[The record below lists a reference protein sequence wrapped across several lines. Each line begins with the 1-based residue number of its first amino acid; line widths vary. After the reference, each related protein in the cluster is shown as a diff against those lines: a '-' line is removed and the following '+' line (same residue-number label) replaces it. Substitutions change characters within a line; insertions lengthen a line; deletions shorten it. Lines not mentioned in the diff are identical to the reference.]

1 MASASTPTNGLFQST
16 PSGGKATNRR
26 EIGEPSP
33 DVSIHAFRGEGDQ
46 RRRLRDGAFIR
57 FQSTPSGGKGD
68 PKQHAGSPA
77 THGFNPRLPG
87 GRRHQDNTSD
97 NQPRAFQSTP
107 SGGKATEPLQRRN
120 LRPGVSI
127 HAFRGEGDSAAR
139 LNLTPYYVSIHAFRG
154 EGDGADR
161 GIALAFFAFQ
171 STPSGGKATQMI
183 RPISAILRVSIHA
196 FRGEGDV
203 RYW

>member
-127 HAFRGEGDSAAR
+127 HAFRGEGDLSNMMIGSPQMCFNPR
-139 LNLTPYYVSIHAFRG
+139 LPGGRRHRVVGWVCHWLQ
-154 EGDGADR
+154 
-161 GIALAFFAFQ
+161 FQ
-171 STPSGGKATQMI
+171 STPSGGKATN
-183 RPISAILRVSIHA
+183 REN
-196 FRGEGDV
+196 GELFGSKFQSTPSGGKAT
-203 RYW
+203 R